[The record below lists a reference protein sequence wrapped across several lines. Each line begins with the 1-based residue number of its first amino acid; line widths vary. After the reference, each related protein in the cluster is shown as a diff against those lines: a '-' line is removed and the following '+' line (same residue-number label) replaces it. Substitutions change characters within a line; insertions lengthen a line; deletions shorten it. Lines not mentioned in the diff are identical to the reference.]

1 MNKSII
7 TKALC
12 LLGIAFLFSSCER
25 ELSDDAV
32 LATFPKNG
40 LVYIDGFSAGLEYR
54 PFAGSFFAA
63 FSVDE
68 EVVFE
73 GTSSMRFDVPNVGN
87 PDGAFAGAIFPDYGR
102 RNLTEFDA
110 LVFYARA
117 TRPGMINEIGF
128 GQDFEGNPFLVTL
141 DGGLQLTTSWQ
152 QYTIAI
158 PNPAKLLAEAGL
170 FWYSEGPENGEGYSF
185 WIDELEF
192 VKLGNIG
199 QARPKIEG
207 GNDIAVEALTGIPY
221 SITGCSQTL
230 NLGNGTDQTTLC
242 TAAYF
247 DFTSSDESVAT
258 VDEFGVVTPVG
269 LGTAVITGTIG
280 GATAEGSVT
289 VNVTGTYAPAP
300 APTQD
305 PSEVISIFSDTYT
318 NIPTDHY
325 NGFWLG
331 SSTLGGA
338 TTIGTDNVLSYT
350 DLNFVGIEFL
360 NNVSTID
367 ASDMTH
373 FRVDVFPREG
383 IDPGDFIR
391 VEVNDIG
398 PDGVFGTTDDSGGS
412 VTIPTADLEN
422 GVWTSVDIP
431 IAAMGLV
438 NKGNLAQVIFV
449 SDATIGSI
457 FADNLYFYND
467 PNASD
472 GPEFPFDFED
482 DFDPMI
488 PFDFGPVT
496 AVIDNSLG
504 AGNTSSKI
512 LQYTKTAGAA
522 WYSGF
527 IFNDGLRITPV
538 LSGANGTSISFK
550 IWSPNAGINVRMTL
564 EGGNIGDIELNQ
576 TLNTANAWETMTFDF
591 SALMSAGDSF
601 TKFAI
606 FPDFDA
612 GNQDPVAVEA
622 IYYFDDITQQ

>member
-12 LLGIAFLFSSCER
+12 LLGLAFLFSSCER

-40 LVYIDGFSAGLEYR
+40 LVYIDGFSSGLEYR
-54 PFAGSFFAA
+54 PFAGSFFEA

-68 EVVFE
+68 NVFFD
-73 GTSSMRFDVPNVGN
+73 GTSAMRFDIPNVGN

-110 LVFYARA
+110 LVFYARG
-117 TRPGMINEIGF
+117 TRPGVINEIGF

-141 DGGLQLTTSWQ
+141 VGGLQLTTSWQ
-152 QYTIAI
+152 RYEIAI
-158 PNPAKLLAEAGL
+158 PNPEKLTAEAGL

-199 QARPKIEG
+199 QARPIILNGE
-207 GNDIAVEALTGIPY
+207 AVTTETFTGIPY
-221 SITGCSQTL
+221 EIINCFQTF
-230 NLGNGTDQTTLC
+230 NLGDGTNQTTSC

-258 VDEFGVVTPVG
+258 VNEFGVVNPVG
-269 LGTAVITGTIG
+269 QGTAIITATIG
-280 GATAEGSVT
+280 GVPAEGSLT
-289 VNVTGTYAPAP
+289 MNVVGTYAPAP
-300 APTQD
+300 TPTQD
-305 PSEVISIFSDTYT
+305 PSEVVSMFSDAYT
-318 NIPTDHY
+318 NVPADHY
-325 NGFWLG
+325 NGFWQF

-350 DLNFVGIEFL
+350 ELNFVGIEFL

-367 ASDMTH
+367 ASNMTH
-373 FRVDVFPREG
+373 FRVDLFPRESV
-383 IDPGDFIR
+383 DPTDFIR
-391 VEVNDIG
+391 VEINDVG
-398 PDGVFGTTDDSGGS
+398 PDNTFGTGDDSGGS
-412 VTIPTADLEN
+412 ITIPGSELAN
-422 GVWTSVDIP
+422 GEWYSVDIP
-431 IAAMGLV
+431 IAGLGLV
-438 NKGNLAQVIFV
+438 NKGNIAQVIFV

-467 PNASD
+467 PNATD

-482 DFDPMI
+482 GIDPMI
-488 PFDFGPVT
+488 GFDFGPNTSV
-496 AVIDNSLG
+496 VDNNLG
-504 AGNTSSKI
+504 AGNSSSKI
-512 LQYTKTAGAA
+512 LQYAKTAGGA

-527 IFNDGLRITPV
+527 IFDDALRITPV
-538 LSGANGTSISFK
+538 INTSNGTSFSFK
-550 IWSPNAGINVRMTL
+550 IWSPNSGINVRMTL
-564 EGGNIGDIELNQ
+564 EGGSIGDQEINQ

-591 SALMSAGDSF
+591 SGLVGPNDSF

-606 FPDFDA
+606 FPDFDV
-612 GNQDPVAVEA
+612 NDQ
-622 IYYFDDITQQ
+622 